1 MREHCCDLMRRHV
14 QAISEPAAL
23 VASDRAVLYDL
34 VFDEYCLAAQGTALA
49 AEVLLYC
56 PWCGVGLPASKRE
69 RWFSE
74 LDRLGI
80 GPDDPRLDDRYRS
93 DAWWRAEPPTEA
105 NGAEPNGRSARRDAV
120 EANGAAHARRVEA
133 GSAADAGGVEAEAG

>member
-1 MREHCCDLMRRHV
+1 MRRHV

-56 PWCGVGLPASKRE
+56 PWCGLGLPASKRE

-93 DAWWRAEPPTEA
+93 DAWWRGGPPAESD
-105 NGAEPNGRSARRDAV
+105 GAERSGLSAHRGAV
-120 EANGAAHARRVEA
+120 EANGTAHGRRVDVEA
-133 GSAADAGGVEAEAG
+133 GAAEAGGVEAEAG

>member
-1 MREHCCDLMRRHV
+1 MREHCCEPMRTHV

-34 VFDEYCLAAQGTALA
+34 VFDEYCLAAQDTALA
-49 AEVLLYC
+49 AEVLHYC
-56 PWCGVGLPASKRE
+56 PWCGVSLPASKRA

-93 DAWWRAEPPTEA
+93 DAWWRAGDGTADPA
-105 NGAEPNGRSARRDAV
+105 GASLGAIGSAARRPI
-120 EANGAAHARRVEA
+120 ERNGAAHP
-133 GSAADAGGVEAEAG
+133 GVEAEAEG